1 MEEALEYIEI
11 QDNKYPEAE
20 NEEMENAS
28 HEPKAFSYSINYSQD
43 DPIKIYLREMESLPL
58 LNKEGEVELAQKIE
72 EGKRKVSNIVFTAP
86 FAVKQMLYLPVLL
99 KEKNISI
106 GTVCTVE
113 KDILDEEKEFLVQS
127 LNDTIKSLKP
137 IFQRFSAYQA
147 KLVEKK
153 LSDKERETVKTK
165 LEDMSQKLI
174 DNLQNFQF
182 RDEII
187 ESFCEQF
194 RKLAALH
201 RNINREMLDILAKLN
216 IPEDKLNNKNVL
228 RSAQAA
234 PDTDIAEIQ
243 KLYYA
248 FKCNKEEIA
257 AVESELGLKG
267 EEVQSALNLLTES
280 ENEITRAKKMLTEA
294 NLRLVISVAR
304 KYIGR
309 GLSLLDLIQEG
320 NIGLMRAVD
329 KFDYKRGYKF
339 STYATWWI
347 RQAITRALADQARTI
362 RLPVHMIETINRL
375 TQVTKHLV
383 QELGREPRADE
394 IAKRMK
400 LPIEKVREILKIC
413 KEPISLETPVGSDED
428 SHLEDFIEDKSSI
441 VPLDGV
447 IQQELKD
454 EVKKVI
460 GTLTQKEAEIIE
472 RRFGIGDGVSQ
483 TLEEVGKQFR
493 VTRER
498 IRQLEGKALRK
509 LRHPSR
515 SHNLKLF
522 LEKA

>member
-1 MEEALEYIEI
+1 MEETLEFIEM
-11 QDNKYPEAE
+11 QDDKYPETETEDAE
-20 NEEMENAS
+20 HAT
-28 HEPKAFSYSINYSQD
+28 HEPRAFSYSINYNQD
-43 DPIKIYLREMESLPL
+43 DPIKIYLREMETLPL
-58 LNKEGEVELAQKIE
+58 LTKEGEVELAQKIE

-106 GTVCTVE
+106 GTVCAVE
-113 KDILDEEKEFLVQS
+113 KDIAEEEKEYLVQS
-127 LNDTIKSLKP
+127 LSETIRSLRP
-137 IFQRFSAYQA
+137 VFQRFNSYQA
-147 KLVEKK
+147 KLGEKK
-153 LSDKERETVKTK
+153 LSEKERETIRTK
-165 LEDMSQKLI
+165 LEEISQKLI
-174 DNLQNFQF
+174 ENLQNFHF
-182 RDEII
+182 REEII

-194 RKLAALH
+194 KKLAVLH
-201 RNINREMLDILAKLN
+201 RNLGREMRVNLEKLDIPENKLN
-216 IPEDKLNNKNVL
+216 SKRAL
-228 RSAQAA
+228 RAA
-234 PDTDIAEIQ
+234 KADPDADAAETQ
-243 KLYYA
+243 KLFYA
-248 FKCNKEEIA
+248 CKCSKEEIE
-257 AVESELGLKG
+257 AVESELGLKAD
-267 EEVQSALNLLTES
+267 EVQKTLALLIES
-280 ENEITRAKKMLTEA
+280 EKEIVQAKKMLTEA

-375 TQVTKHLV
+375 TQVSKHLV

-413 KEPISLETPVGSDED
+413 KEPISLETPIGSDED
-428 SHLEDFIEDKSSI
+428 SHLEDFIEDKTSV

-460 GTLTQKEAEIIE
+460 NTLTQKEAEIIE

-522 LEKA
+522 LEKV